1 MFVEILPL
9 PFNQSPQCDSFTLPD
24 GTKLNCLLYADDLVI
39 LSRSKQGLKN
49 CLQKLEIFNSKWLLE
64 VNHKKTKIMIFQKT
78 GKKAKNICFSI
89 NNQSIEVV
97 QEYTYLGVKITTS
110 GNFHL
115 CQKTLAEKVL
125 NALYKIYKHID
136 FFQLS
141 LRSANKIFETAIV
154 PILTYGAEIWGMF
167 SKLDFEKWDK
177 TQSEKVHLRYCKL
190 FLGLN
195 RKASNYAA
203 RGEMGQF
210 PLQLTMLKQI
220 LKYNLYLNSKEDSS
234 IVKQSLYIS
243 DEINKRCTNSY
254 GYFLQDLLTSHN
266 SNRIKTTTHLTEDN
280 IVDFIS
286 ALKNKYVDFWKK

>member
-1 MFVEILPL
+1 M
-9 PFNQSPQCDSFTLPD
+9 
-24 GTKLNCLLYADDLVI
+24 I
-39 LSRSKQGLKN
+39 LSRLKQGLKN
-49 CLQKLEIFNSKWLLE
+49 CLQKLEIFNSKLLLE

-78 GKKAKNICFSI
+78 GKKAKNICFSS

-115 CQKTLAEKVL
+115 YQKTLAEKGL

-141 LRSANKIFETAIV
+141 LRSANKIFDTAIV

-177 TQSEKVHLRYCKL
+177 RQSEKVHLRYCKL

-210 PLQLTMLKQI
+210 PLQLIILKQI

-243 DEINKRCTNSY
+243 DEINTKCTNSY
-254 GYFLQDLLTSHN
+254 GYFLQDLLKSHV
-266 SNRIKTTTHLTEDN
+266 SNRIKTTKHLTEDN

-286 ALKNKYVDFWKK
+286 ALKKQIY

>member
-1 MFVEILPL
+1 MLFY
-9 PFNQSPQCDSFTLPD
+9 QQ
-24 GTKLNCLLYADDLVI
+24 
-39 LSRSKQGLKN
+39 
-49 CLQKLEIFNSKWLLE
+49 
-64 VNHKKTKIMIFQKT
+64 
-78 GKKAKNICFSI
+78 SI
-89 NNQSIEVV
+89 NRGRPRIP
-97 QEYTYLGVKITTS
+97 

-115 CQKTLAEKVL
+115 CQKTLAEKGL
-125 NALYKIYKHID
+125 NALYKIYEHID

-141 LRSANKIFETAIV
+141 SLSANKIFDTAIV
-154 PILTYGAEIWGMF
+154 PILTYDAEIWGMF

-203 RGEMGQF
+203 RGEMGRF
-210 PLQLTMLKQI
+210 PPQLTILKQI

-243 DEINKRCTNSY
+243 DEINKICTNSY
-254 GYFLQDLLTSHN
+254 GRLLLQDLLKSHN
-266 SNRIKTTTHLTEDN
+266 SNRIKTTKHLTEDN

-286 ALKNKYVDFWKK
+286 ALKNTNILISGRKS